1 MSIPKL
7 PIGNFACFAIR
18 TRVSSDLRRPAQL
31 GNGVYATTEMPF
43 QIDDFWKEHIGKI
56 QTDDITNSNLFILA
70 QSDEPDSTTKELLD
84 KVNTCHFAL
93 LLQGVG
99 YCQRGMS
106 LFGPNT
112 IEGRHVTRLGRVT
125 DYYEPNK
132 VLSADITRESL
143 NSTAPLCQ
151 GLYTIYAQQQG
162 TDYLRLRK
170 GFRTFLDASQK
181 SPIDVH
187 ERLHQCV
194 RAIEAVIRPR
204 QGDGTKNFKF
214 RCQFFAGRKP
224 EDAEL
229 LEEIY
234 ELRCA
239 VEHLNPMS
247 DKLSAY
253 SSGEQD
259 DIKRIRA
266 YQAELLAGFIYRKIL
281 TDAKILP
288 TFRDEQTIADLWVRP
303 ANELIEFWG
312 DHNTIDLHSAWQGRF
327 HDYL

>member
-1 MSIPKL
+1 
-7 PIGNFACFAIR
+7 
-18 TRVSSDLRRPAQL
+18 
-31 GNGVYATTEMPF
+31 MPF
-43 QIDDFWKEHIGKI
+43 RIDDFWRENIGRIDSDHIAG
-56 QTDDITNSNLFILA
+56 SSLFILA
-70 QSDEPDSTTKELLD
+70 QSDDPDSTSRVLLD
-84 KVNTCHFAL
+84 RVNTFHFAL

-99 YCQRGMS
+99 YCQRGIS
-106 LFGPNT
+106 LFGSNT
-112 IEGRHVTRLGRVT
+112 VEGRHVTALGRIP

-132 VLSADITRESL
+132 VLSADIDRESL
-143 NSTAPLCQ
+143 KLTGPLNQ
-151 GLYTIYAQQQG
+151 GLHTIYADQQG
-162 TDYLRLRK
+162 PDYLRMRK
-170 GFRTFLDASQK
+170 GFSTFLDAIKQVA
-181 SPIDVH
+181 VH
-187 ERLHQCV
+187 ERLHQFV

-204 QGDGTKNFKF
+204 QGDGTRNFKF

-224 EDAEL
+224 NDAEL

-253 SSGEQD
+253 PSGEHD
-259 DIKRIRA
+259 NIKRVRA

-281 TDAKILP
+281 TDANVLP

-303 ANELIEFWG
+303 ANELINFWG
-312 DHNTIDLHSAWQGRF
+312 DRDTIDLHSVWQGRF